1 MRKIA
6 NLKKGEKIQKV
17 VVLPKSIEEEI
28 EKRIEEKRKKGLK
41 KYPNAP
47 KKTTKIGASGCKK
60 TVIKSVSK
68 HYKYWVCDYL

>member
-6 NLKKGEKIQKV
+6 NLKKGEKIQKI

-41 KYPNAP
+41 K
-47 KKTTKIGASGCKK
+47 
-60 TVIKSVSK
+60 
-68 HYKYWVCDYL
+68 

>member
-1 MRKIA
+1 MRKIV

-41 KYPNAP
+41 R
-47 KKTTKIGASGCKK
+47 
-60 TVIKSVSK
+60 
-68 HYKYWVCDYL
+68 

>member
-28 EKRIEEKRKKGLK
+28 EKSIEEEIEKRIEEKRKKGLK
-41 KYPNAP
+41 K
-47 KKTTKIGASGCKK
+47 
-60 TVIKSVSK
+60 
-68 HYKYWVCDYL
+68 

>member
-41 KYPNAP
+41 K
-47 KKTTKIGASGCKK
+47 
-60 TVIKSVSK
+60 
-68 HYKYWVCDYL
+68 

>member
-17 VVLPKSIEEEI
+17 VVLPKSIEGEI

-41 KYPNAP
+41 K
-47 KKTTKIGASGCKK
+47 
-60 TVIKSVSK
+60 
-68 HYKYWVCDYL
+68 

>member
-1 MRKIA
+1 MRKIV

-41 KYPNAP
+41 K
-47 KKTTKIGASGCKK
+47 
-60 TVIKSVSK
+60 
-68 HYKYWVCDYL
+68 